1 MQPHVCSRDSAT
13 PQRIEFA
20 GEDTALPTL
29 TALVFVLL
37 AWSLTGCE
45 RSTHVRI
52 EGGTA
57 PVFALSGSGA
67 LASFAVHDQES
78 LDKEEDPFDDKFAL
92 WKIEPSAGEMHG
104 AYIGELGSITYGVVP
119 PGYVQVKPQRG
130 QAPPLME
137 GQKYFYEVATTGAPG
152 TAGYLE
158 IRNSR
163 AVPTVGSGT
172 CFGRDG
178 KKWVRVPCPR

>member
-1 MQPHVCSRDSAT
+1 VTTLR
-13 PQRIEFA
+13 
-20 GEDTALPTL
+20 AL
-29 TALVFVLL
+29 AFVLL
-37 AWSLTGCE
+37 AWPLTGCE

-52 EGGTA
+52 EGGNA
-57 PVFALSGSGA
+57 PVFILSGSGA
-67 LASFAVHDQES
+67 LASFTVHGQES
-78 LDKEEDPFDDKFAL
+78 IEKAEDPFDDKFAL
-92 WKIEPSAGEMHG
+92 WQIQPIEGEMHG
-104 AYIGELGSITYGVVP
+104 AYISQLGSITYGVVP
-119 PGYVQVKPQRG
+119 PGYVQIKPQLG
-130 QAPPLME
+130 QAPALME

-163 AVPTVGSGT
+163 AVPTVGSGV